1 MSARYAACICKLS
14 AGVLFLSVVTSE
26 TRLALRLL
34 IDKRQRERIAV
45 SHGSGPCDAA
55 GEARLPM
62 WGGGGFL
69 KRGRFLPGH
78 DMGTTRVEI
87 SATAVEHLGPVWVR
101 PINAC
106 FA

>member
-1 MSARYAACICKLS
+1 
-14 AGVLFLSVVTSE
+14 
-26 TRLALRLL
+26 
-34 IDKRQRERIAV
+34 
-45 SHGSGPCDAA
+45 
-55 GEARLPM
+55 M

-78 DMGTTRVEI
+78 DMRTTRVEI